1 MTFAKLLP
9 VVATALILAGC
20 TTTPPVAP
28 STPTTSTAPVSATD
42 LAVGAQEGDVDVEV
56 DGPTQVVV
64 KEITIAPGAGTG
76 LHCHDGQLIGVI
88 ESGELT
94 HYAPI
99 YPTGVHVY
107 SAGDSI
113 IEGAHYVHEGKNE
126 GTVPVVLTVTYV
138 IPQGDPLAETDLS
151 KCDPR

>member
-88 ESGELT
+88 ESGKLT